1 MIDSKRLILP
11 FIQTFFIIIVILC
24 HSLIFMVHLANSFLI
39 TLAHIR
45 VGILCIILLVAFIFL
60 IVFWIA
66 VSPTWSIKLIQM
78 LFAVLRT
85 MSAYFMT

>member
-24 HSLIFMVHLANSFLI
+24 PSLIFMVYLAKSFLI

-66 VSPTWSIKLIQM
+66 LSPTRSIKLIQM